1 MTRYV
6 FNVAGGVVSGLW
18 QLFTWCLCDFCWLH
32 NKLTLRD
39 NKEIP
44 VICSLIVLIT
54 IFVSLKQ
61 KDECMPMCA
70 PVFLPLK
77 SHKLAPHSWS
87 GWIYMYIS
95 LSCVG
100 LLHSMF
106 LCRNMDHMKIG
117 EQCAVKDNLLFTVC
131 SWSGSDIW
139 RVMKSCTPPPPYQL
153 VCVLPSC
160 GKLPQHESHQSHLW
174 NDGKQTIIDWLI
186 Y

>member
-1 MTRYV
+1 MNSQRY
-6 FNVAGGVVSGLW
+6 
-18 QLFTWCLCDFCWLH
+18 
-32 NKLTLRD
+32 
-39 NKEIP
+39 KEIP

-54 IFVSLKQ
+54 IFVSLRQ
-61 KDECMPMCA
+61 KDEYMPMCA
-70 PVFLPLK
+70 PLFLPLK

-95 LSCVG
+95 LSRVG
-100 LLHSMF
+100 LLHLMF
-106 LCRNMDHMKIG
+106 LCRNTDHMKIKAFG
-117 EQCAVKDNLLFTVC
+117 EQCAVKDNLQFTVC

-160 GKLPQHESHQSHLW
+160 GKLPQHESHHSHLW